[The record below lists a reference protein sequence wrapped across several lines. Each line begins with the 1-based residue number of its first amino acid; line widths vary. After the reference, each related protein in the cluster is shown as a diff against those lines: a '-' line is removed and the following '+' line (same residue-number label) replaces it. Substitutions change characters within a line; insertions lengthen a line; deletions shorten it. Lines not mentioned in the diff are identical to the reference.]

1 MSPVRGSRIRPAGD
15 PRAAGQLRCSERS
28 GQGLPAIAE
37 ETVSVH
43 SDARPAGGRFGAAWK
58 AAHAPVA
65 GVPRWARVAA
75 YAVPLTVLPSG
86 IWRLGLLFVDHSEA
100 DSGQLPDWLPL
111 EVYVV
116 LLSVVSELLAFTA
129 VGLVAAWGEVV
140 PRWIPVLGGRR
151 IPVAAA
157 AVPAALG
164 AVVLTALWTVLA
176 AVTQVAGTTLQG
188 DPVPADFPS
197 EAGGWTAA
205 WFYVCY
211 VPLVLWGP
219 LLGVVTV
226 AYWRRRRRMP

>member
-1 MSPVRGSRIRPAGD
+1 M
-15 PRAAGQLRCSERS
+15 
-28 GQGLPAIAE
+28 
-37 ETVSVH
+37 SVH
-43 SDARPAGGRFGAAWK
+43 PDARPEGGRFGAAWK

-65 GVPRWARVAA
+65 GVPRWARIAA

-86 IWRLGLLFVDHSEA
+86 VWRLGLLFVDHSEA
-100 DSGQLPDWLPL
+100 DSGRLPDWLPL
-111 EVYVV
+111 DVYVV

-164 AVVLTALWTVLA
+164 AVALTALWTVLA
-176 AVTQVAGTTLQG
+176 VVTQVVGTTVQG

-197 EAGGWTAA
+197 EVGGWTAL

-211 VPLVLWGP
+211 APLVLWGP

>member
-1 MSPVRGSRIRPAGD
+1 M
-15 PRAAGQLRCSERS
+15 
-28 GQGLPAIAE
+28 
-37 ETVSVH
+37 SVH
-43 SDARPAGGRFGAAWK
+43 PDARPAGGRVGAAWK
-58 AAHAPVA
+58 AAHAPAA

-164 AVVLTALWTVLA
+164 AVALTALWTVLA
-176 AVTQVAGTTLQG
+176 AVTQVAGTTIQG
-188 DPVPADFPS
+188 DPMPADFPS
-197 EAGGWTAA
+197 EVGGWTAL

>member
-1 MSPVRGSRIRPAGD
+1 M
-15 PRAAGQLRCSERS
+15 
-28 GQGLPAIAE
+28 
-37 ETVSVH
+37 SVH
-43 SDARPAGGRFGAAWK
+43 SDARPAGGRVGAAWR

-164 AVVLTALWTVLA
+164 AVALTALWTVLA
-176 AVTQVAGTTLQG
+176 AVTQVAGTTVQG
-188 DPVPADFPS
+188 DPVPANFPS
-197 EAGGWTAA
+197 EVGGWTAA

-211 VPLVLWGP
+211 APLVLWGP